1 VLPNLNP
8 KQLEKAMKR
17 MGMSVDEIDA
27 EEVLI
32 KLRDGGQII
41 ISEPQVAKMNM
52 QGQDSFQIS
61 GTVSEGEVEPSDS
74 DIEMVVQQ
82 AGVSEDAAREA
93 LKNSGNDIAKAIL
106 SLQN

>member
-1 VLPNLNP
+1 MLPNLNP

>member
-32 KLRDGGQII
+32 KLRDGGQIT
-41 ISEPQVAKMNM
+41 ISDPQVAKMNM

-61 GTVSEGEVEPSDS
+61 GTVSEGQSEASES

-82 AGVSEDAAREA
+82 ASVSEDVAREA
-93 LKNSGNDIAKAIL
+93 LKSSGNDIAKAIL
-106 SLQN
+106 SLQD

>member
-1 VLPNLNP
+1 MLPNLNP

-32 KLRDGGQII
+32 KLRDGGQITI
-41 ISEPQVAKMNM
+41 RDPQVAKMNM

-61 GTVSEGEVEPSDS
+61 GTVSEGQSEASES

-82 AGVSEDAAREA
+82 ASVSEDVAREA
-93 LKNSGNDIAKAIL
+93 LKSSGNDIAKAIL
-106 SLQN
+106 SLQD

>member
-1 VLPNLNP
+1 
-8 KQLEKAMKR
+8 
-17 MGMSVDEIDA
+17 
-27 EEVLI
+27 I